1 MSEERDLRLAVLI
14 DADNAPRSALG
25 DVMAEVAVYG
35 TPTIKRIYGDWT
47 TPNLASWK
55 PLLLENA
62 ITPVQQYGYTTGKN
76 STDSAMI
83 IDAMD
88 ILYTGQVDGFVLVSS
103 DSDFTRLAIRL
114 REAGKKVYG
123 MGEKK
128 TPNPF
133 IVACDKFVYIEVI
146 RSAAQQERAEEA
158 AREEPKEPPKPA
170 RRAARKKG
178 AEAAPAPAPEAE
190 PPSRVPKEI
199 ITLLA
204 DSVEMLADLLHQKK
218 QKTLKQ
224 LQRYIRKSWLTAWLD
239 EKNEK
244 LYLTVEDYRAAQEE
258 QKAAAAAASKAETQ
272 PKQDA
277 DAVPLNL
284 EVARSFSQVLKKEK
298 ALMQD
303 ERAVEELDHM
313 QKTTQAICDW
323 LEAHP
328 ESLPKARRFAEYYI
342 PTTLKLLHTYN
353 DVQGQQGENA
363 EAIRRDIAGILH
375 TLNQAYDNLYDKLLS
390 DVALDVSSEIAA
402 LQGMLANDG
411 LTGEGML

>member
-133 IVACDKFVYIEVI
+133 MVACDKFVYIEVI

-204 DSVEMLADLLHQKK
+204 DSVEMLAD
-218 QKTLKQ
+218 
-224 LQRYIRKSWLTAWLD
+224 
-239 EKNEK
+239 
-244 LYLTVEDYRAAQEE
+244 EDGYA
-258 QKAAAAAASKAETQ
+258 
-272 PKQDA
+272 
-277 DAVPLNL
+277 PLG
-284 EVARSFSQVLKKEK
+284 EVANLLVRKKRDFDPRNFGFSKLSKLVK
-298 ALMQD
+298 ALPRFEVDVRQGGQSNMKHFFVRD
-303 ERAVEELDHM
+303 KER
-313 QKTTQAICDW
+313 K
-323 LEAHP
+323 
-328 ESLPKARRFAEYYI
+328 
-342 PTTLKLLHTYN
+342 
-353 DVQGQQGENA
+353 
-363 EAIRRDIAGILH
+363 
-375 TLNQAYDNLYDKLLS
+375 
-390 DVALDVSSEIAA
+390 
-402 LQGMLANDG
+402 
-411 LTGEGML
+411 

>member
-1 MSEERDLRLAVLI
+1 MSEERELRLAVLI

-178 AEAAPAPAPEAE
+178 AEAAPPPAPEAE

-204 DSVEMLADLLHQKK
+204 DSVEMLAD
-218 QKTLKQ
+218 
-224 LQRYIRKSWLTAWLD
+224 
-239 EKNEK
+239 
-244 LYLTVEDYRAAQEE
+244 EDGYA
-258 QKAAAAAASKAETQ
+258 
-272 PKQDA
+272 
-277 DAVPLNL
+277 PLG
-284 EVARSFSQVLKKEK
+284 EVANLLVRKKRDFDPRNFGFSKLSKLVK
-298 ALMQD
+298 ALPRFEVDVRQGGQSNMKHFFVRD
-303 ERAVEELDHM
+303 KER
-313 QKTTQAICDW
+313 K
-323 LEAHP
+323 
-328 ESLPKARRFAEYYI
+328 
-342 PTTLKLLHTYN
+342 
-353 DVQGQQGENA
+353 
-363 EAIRRDIAGILH
+363 
-375 TLNQAYDNLYDKLLS
+375 
-390 DVALDVSSEIAA
+390 
-402 LQGMLANDG
+402 
-411 LTGEGML
+411 

>member
-133 IVACDKFVYIEVI
+133 IVACDKFVYSEVI

-178 AEAAPAPAPEAE
+178 AEAAPPPAPEAE

-204 DSVEMLADLLHQKK
+204 DSVEMLAD
-218 QKTLKQ
+218 
-224 LQRYIRKSWLTAWLD
+224 
-239 EKNEK
+239 
-244 LYLTVEDYRAAQEE
+244 EDGYA
-258 QKAAAAAASKAETQ
+258 
-272 PKQDA
+272 
-277 DAVPLNL
+277 PLG
-284 EVARSFSQVLKKEK
+284 EVANLLVRKKRDFDPRNFGFSKLSKLVK
-298 ALMQD
+298 ALPRFEVDVRQGGQSNMKHFFVRD
-303 ERAVEELDHM
+303 KER
-313 QKTTQAICDW
+313 K
-323 LEAHP
+323 
-328 ESLPKARRFAEYYI
+328 
-342 PTTLKLLHTYN
+342 
-353 DVQGQQGENA
+353 
-363 EAIRRDIAGILH
+363 
-375 TLNQAYDNLYDKLLS
+375 
-390 DVALDVSSEIAA
+390 
-402 LQGMLANDG
+402 
-411 LTGEGML
+411 

>member
-35 TPTIKRIYGDWT
+35 TPTIKRIYGDRT

-204 DSVEMLADLLHQKK
+204 DSVEMLAD
-218 QKTLKQ
+218 
-224 LQRYIRKSWLTAWLD
+224 
-239 EKNEK
+239 
-244 LYLTVEDYRAAQEE
+244 EDGYA
-258 QKAAAAAASKAETQ
+258 
-272 PKQDA
+272 
-277 DAVPLNL
+277 PLG
-284 EVARSFSQVLKKEK
+284 EVANLLVRKKRDFDPRNFGFSKLSKLVK
-298 ALMQD
+298 ALPRFEVDVRQGGQSNMKHFFVRD
-303 ERAVEELDHM
+303 KER
-313 QKTTQAICDW
+313 K
-323 LEAHP
+323 
-328 ESLPKARRFAEYYI
+328 
-342 PTTLKLLHTYN
+342 
-353 DVQGQQGENA
+353 
-363 EAIRRDIAGILH
+363 
-375 TLNQAYDNLYDKLLS
+375 
-390 DVALDVSSEIAA
+390 
-402 LQGMLANDG
+402 
-411 LTGEGML
+411 

>member
-133 IVACDKFVYIEVI
+133 IVACDKFVYIE
-146 RSAAQQERAEEA
+146 SLKA
-158 AREEPKEPPKPA
+158 
-170 RRAARKKG
+170 
-178 AEAAPAPAPEAE
+178 AEAAVPAPK
-190 PPSRVPKEI
+190 S
-199 ITLLA
+199 
-204 DSVEMLADLLHQKK
+204 SGKK
-218 QKTLKQ
+218 
-224 LQRYIRKSWLTAWLD
+224 
-239 EKNEK
+239 
-244 LYLTVEDYRAAQEE
+244 
-258 QKAAAAAASKAETQ
+258 KAAAHAEPEPE
-272 PKQDA
+272 PKPLTVQELIAQSVEDLA
-277 DAVPLNL
+277 DEDGYAYLGDVGTLL
-284 EVARSFSQVLKKEK
+284 LKKQPDFDSRNYGFSKLSRFIASLDCFEI
-298 ALMQD
+298 D
-303 ERAVEELDHM
+303 ERRNANYGG
-313 QKTTQAICDW
+313 TQVF
-323 LEAHP
+323 LRN
-328 ESLPKARRFAEYYI
+328 K
-342 PTTLKLLHTYN
+342 K
-353 DVQGQQGENA
+353 
-363 EAIRRDIAGILH
+363 
-375 TLNQAYDNLYDKLLS
+375 
-390 DVALDVSSEIAA
+390 
-402 LQGMLANDG
+402 
-411 LTGEGML
+411 

>member
-35 TPTIKRIYGDWT
+35 TPIIKRIYGDWT

-204 DSVEMLADLLHQKK
+204 DSVEMLAD
-218 QKTLKQ
+218 
-224 LQRYIRKSWLTAWLD
+224 
-239 EKNEK
+239 
-244 LYLTVEDYRAAQEE
+244 EDGYA
-258 QKAAAAAASKAETQ
+258 
-272 PKQDA
+272 
-277 DAVPLNL
+277 PLG
-284 EVARSFSQVLKKEK
+284 EVANLLVRKKRDFDPRNFGFSKLSKLVK
-298 ALMQD
+298 ALPRFEVDVRQGGQSNMKHFFVRD
-303 ERAVEELDHM
+303 KER
-313 QKTTQAICDW
+313 K
-323 LEAHP
+323 
-328 ESLPKARRFAEYYI
+328 
-342 PTTLKLLHTYN
+342 
-353 DVQGQQGENA
+353 
-363 EAIRRDIAGILH
+363 
-375 TLNQAYDNLYDKLLS
+375 
-390 DVALDVSSEIAA
+390 
-402 LQGMLANDG
+402 
-411 LTGEGML
+411 